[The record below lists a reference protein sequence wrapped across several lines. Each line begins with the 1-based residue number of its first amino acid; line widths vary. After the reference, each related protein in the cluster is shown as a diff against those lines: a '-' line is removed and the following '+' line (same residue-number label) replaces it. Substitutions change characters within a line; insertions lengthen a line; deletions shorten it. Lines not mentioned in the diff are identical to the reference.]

1 MSLFAKI
8 MVVVNLILAVVFLA
22 SAGTVLNAME
32 SWKVRHG
39 DDTKKLNDDIVAL
52 EGQVEA
58 QKKAKETAQGAAA
71 AAETAKVAAEEK
83 LNVLQNSNDQV
94 MAHNAKLEEQLQT
107 LVNTQQ
113 DLQSTNSQLNTTID
127 DLRGQV
133 ARAEGEKRDAN
144 SQVET
149 LTQTVAR
156 LEQEVAD
163 ANAQVASQ
171 EAANVAQA
179 EQLDQLNTT
188 LAMYK
193 KEFGPLPG
201 GATMMKPLDAVIQA
215 VDNANDIYILS
226 VGSKDGV
233 TEGYEFTVHRN
244 GEYIATVVVDK
255 VFSNH
260 ASARTK
266 DGLKRKDAQ
275 AGDAASTIL

>member
-39 DDTKKLNDDIVAL
+39 QDTEALTAERDDFMRQRD
-52 EGQVEA
+52 A
-58 QKKAKETAQGAAA
+58 QTQQKETAVAAA
-71 AAETAKVAAEEK
+71 AVAEQAKIAAEAK
-83 LNVLQNSNDQV
+83 LNVLQNSNDAV

-113 DLQSTNSQLNTTID
+113 DLQTKNSELQGIIEN
-127 DLRGQV
+127 LRGEL

-144 SQVET
+144 TQVET
-149 LTQTVAR
+149 LQQSLAR
-156 LEQEVAD
+156 SEQEKAD
-163 ANAQVASQ
+163 TAAALASQ
-171 EAANVAQA
+171 EMANKAQA
-179 EQLDQLNTT
+179 EQIDQLNTT
-188 LAMYK
+188 VAMYNK
-193 KEFGPLPG
+193 HFGPLPG
-201 GATMMKPLDAVIQA
+201 GVAMKPLDAVVQA
-215 VDNANDIYILS
+215 VDNENDIYILS

-233 TEGYEFTVHRN
+233 KEGYEFTVHRN

-255 VFSNH
+255 VFANH

-275 AGDAASTIL
+275 AGDGASTIL

>member
-32 SWKVRHG
+32 SWKAKHG
-39 DDTKKLNDDIVAL
+39 RDTTELQAEIGNLTRQRDAQTASK
-52 EGQVEA
+52 EEA
-58 QKKAKETAQGAAA
+58 NGRANASEL
-71 AAETAKVAAEEK
+71 AKVAAEEK
-83 LNVLQNSNDQV
+83 LNVLQNSNVAV
-94 MAHNAKLEEQLQT
+94 MAHNTKLEEQLQT

-113 DLQSTNSQLNTTID
+113 DLQTKNSELQGIIEN
-127 DLRGQV
+127 LRGEL
-133 ARAEGEKRDAN
+133 ARTEGEKRDAK
-144 SQVET
+144 SEVET
-149 LTQTVAR
+149 LLQTVAR
-156 LEQEVAD
+156 LEQELAD
-163 ANAQVASQ
+163 AGEAIAAQ
-171 EAANVAQA
+171 EMANTAQA
-179 EQLDQLNTT
+179 TQIDQLNTT
-188 LAMYK
+188 LAMYNK
-193 KEFGPLPG
+193 HFGPLPG
-201 GATMMKPLDAVIQA
+201 GVAMKPLDAVVQA

-255 VFSNH
+255 VFANH

-275 AGDAASTIL
+275 AGDGASTIL

>member
-32 SWKVRHG
+32 SWKAKHG
-39 DDTKKLNDDIVAL
+39 RDTEAL
-52 EGQVEA
+52 QAENADLAKQRDA
-58 QKKAKETAQGAAA
+58 QTAAKDKAQGAAN
-71 AAETAKVAAEEK
+71 ESEKAKVAAEEK
-83 LNVLQNSNDQV
+83 LNVLQNSNDAV

-113 DLQSTNSQLNTTID
+113 DLQTKNSELQGIIEN
-127 DLRGQV
+127 LRGEL
-133 ARAEGEKRDAN
+133 ARAEGEKRDALAEG
-144 SQVET
+144 ET
-149 LTQTVAR
+149 LRQQVAR
-156 LEQEVAD
+156 LEQELAD
-163 ANAQVASQ
+163 AGTALAAQ
-171 EAANVAQA
+171 EMANTAQA
-179 EQLDQLNTT
+179 ETIDQLNTT
-188 LAMYK
+188 VAMYNK
-193 KEFGPLPG
+193 HFGPLPG
-201 GATMMKPLDAVIQA
+201 GVTMKPLDAVVQA

-226 VGSKDGV
+226 VGSADGV

-255 VFSNH
+255 VFANH

-275 AGDAASTIL
+275 AGDGASTIL

>member
-8 MVVVNLILAVVFLA
+8 MVVVNLILAVVFLS

-32 SWKVRHG
+32 SWKAKHG
-39 DDTKKLNDDIVAL
+39 RDTQALTAERDDLARQRDSQI
-52 EGQVEA
+52 Q
-58 QKKAKETAQGAAA
+58 QKETAIGAAA
-71 AAETAKVAAEEK
+71 AAEQRATGAESK
-83 LNVLQNSNDQV
+83 LDVLQNSADAV

-113 DLQSTNSQLNTTID
+113 DLQTKNSELQGIIEN
-127 DLRGQV
+127 LRGEL

-149 LTQTVAR
+149 LQQSVAR
-156 LEQEVAD
+156 LEQELSDTGA
-163 ANAQVASQ
+163 ALASQ
-171 EAANVAQA
+171 EMANKAQS
-179 EQLDQLNTT
+179 EQIDAQNTT
-188 LAMYK
+188 IAMYNK
-193 KEFGPLPG
+193 HFGPLPG
-201 GATMMKPLDAVIQA
+201 GVAMKPLDAVVQA

-233 TEGYEFTVHRN
+233 QEGYEFTVHRN

-255 VFSNH
+255 VFANH
-260 ASARTK
+260 ASAKTK

-275 AGDAASTIL
+275 AGDGASTIL